1 MHIPVWAI
9 PKVIMDNYTLWP
21 LVHNGSVTCLI
32 HKGMYRLPQA
42 GRIAC
47 DDLVTHLEPYGYA
60 PALHTLGLWWH
71 KTRLTTFTLVV
82 DDFGVKHTT
91 LADANHLVS
100 ALKDKYKI
108 KEDRT
113 GSLYTG
119 LTIDWDYDK
128 ATMKKH

>member
-1 MHIPVWAI
+1 V
-9 PKVIMDNYTLWP
+9 KCLLT

-32 HKGMYRLPQA
+32 HKGMYM
-42 GRIAC
+42 
-47 DDLVTHLEPYGYA
+47 EPYGYA
-60 PALHTLGLWWH
+60 PAPHTLGLWWH
-71 KTRLTTFTLVV
+71 MTRLTTFTLVV
-82 DDFGVKHTT
+82 DDFGVKYTS
-91 LADANHLVS
+91 LANANHLVS

-128 ATMKKH
+128 ASMKKH